1 MAYTPTTWVNDVT
14 AINATR
20 MNHLEGG
27 VDDVDQALADHLAD
41 TTDAHDASA
50 ISVLDTGSNFTGSDV
65 EAVLAELQDNIDSV
79 SGGTLSYVKL
89 SDQKTQN
96 TGGGAG
102 STGSFNTRTLNTED
116 SDTDGVCS
124 LSANQ
129 ITLSAG
135 TYECR
140 ITVPGWACGRHQARL
155 QNTTGA
161 TTLLLGTT
169 AYAASSS
176 TDQTQSFVT
185 GKFTVAASQALEVQQ
200 RISAVQGTESLGLA
214 CNFTTEIYT
223 VAEFWKVA

>member
-102 STGSFNTRTLNTED
+102 STR
-116 SDTDGVCS
+116 
-124 LSANQ
+124 
-129 ITLSAG
+129 
-135 TYECR
+135 
-140 ITVPGWACGRHQARL
+140 RL
-155 QNTTGA
+155 TT
-161 TTLLLGTT
+161 
-169 AYAASSS
+169 
-176 TDQTQSFVT
+176 TQPH
-185 GKFTVAASQALEVQQ
+185 
-200 RISAVQGTESLGLA
+200 
-214 CNFTTEIYT
+214 
-223 VAEFWKVA
+223 